1 MPTSTTIAAKLTTT
15 RASST
20 WRLPTTP
27 RPSAS
32 IKEDARAYYNR
43 GLARTNKGDFEKAI
57 ADFDQAIKLSPR
69 DAEAHA
75 ARGNAHE
82 EVGNDAAAKADYARA
97 LQLDP
102 NNEDAQEGME
112 RLKD

>member
-1 MPTSTTIAAKLTTT
+1 M
-15 RASST
+15 R
-20 WRLPTTP
+20 R
-27 RPSAS
+27 R
-32 IKEDARAYYNR
+32 Y
-43 GLARTNKGDFEKAI
+43 
-57 ADFDQAIKLSPR
+57 
-69 DAEAHA
+69 A

-102 NNEDAQEGME
+102 NNEDAKEGLE